1 MFSSDIIFLAAGPI
15 FLVAGLSAFD
25 SFTSS
30 LISISLS
37 LDGVDGVSLDSEN
50 SPITSALETISPSD
64 FMIFGGFGAL

>member
-1 MFSSDIIFLAAGPI
+1 MFSSEIIFLTAGPI

-30 LISISLS
+30 LLSISLS
-37 LDGVDGVSLDSEN
+37 LDGVDAVSLDSEN

-64 FMIFGGFGAL
+64 FMIFVITPSD